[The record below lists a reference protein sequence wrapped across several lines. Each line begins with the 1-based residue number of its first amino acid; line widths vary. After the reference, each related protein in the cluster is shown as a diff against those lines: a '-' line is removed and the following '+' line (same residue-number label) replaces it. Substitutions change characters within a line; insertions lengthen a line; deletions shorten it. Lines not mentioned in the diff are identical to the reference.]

1 MTNHTTGSTASGAA
15 RGGSASGGRFRLTA
29 PAAIHQR
36 PGAPKGPLAP
46 RTFMNLVGLAL
57 FVLCLALPFINATPY
72 VISIGTSALIYIMLA
87 MGLNIV
93 VGYAGLLDLG
103 YYAFFAVGAYTAGI
117 LNTALHWPLIATIP
131 LVILA
136 CIAAGLIIGGPTLRL
151 RSDYLAIV
159 TLGFGE
165 IIRLTANN
173 LGITGG
179 PSGVSGIDT
188 FEFFG
193 WSFRDGLQLGGL
205 EFNGKI
211 LLYYFC
217 VLVVGAAI
225 VAAARLGRGKMG
237 RAWRAIKDDE
247 DAAEAMGINTYTT
260 KLAAYVLGAVFGGL
274 AGVLMAAHQSAVS
287 PTSFVFLNSALLLMA
302 VVLGGMGSI
311 PGVILG
317 AVAVSLLP
325 ELLREVS
332 EWRFLVFGV
341 LLVVMMIFRPAGIWP
356 STAVLPFL
364 KRRTHLKGAPDEAE
378 AAADDG
384 PEPLPGESD
393 TEPVDA
399 KSADDEIS
407 IGAVRRDQPRD
418 DESEGR
424 A

>member
-1 MTNHTTGSTASGAA
+1 MTSTTGD
-15 RGGSASGGRFRLTA
+15 R
-29 PAAIHQR
+29 IQ
-36 PGAPKGPLAP
+36 AP
-46 RTFMNLVGLAL
+46 RPIHPRPEPRSGLLYPPRFMALLGLVVFLVAL
-57 FVLCLALPFINATPY
+57 VLPFVNASQY
-72 VISIGTSALIYIMLA
+72 MMSIGTQALIYIMLA

-103 YYAFFAVGAYTAGI
+103 YYAFFAVGAYTAGVF
-117 LNTALHWPLIATIP
+117 NTALHVPLIWTVP
-131 LVILA
+131 MVIIA

-173 LGITGG
+173 LEVTGG
-179 PSGVSGIDT
+179 PSGISGIST

-193 WSFRDGLQLGGL
+193 WSFRDGLEIAGI
-205 EFNGKI
+205 EFPGYV

-217 VLVVGAAI
+217 LVVGGVLAV
-225 VAAARLGRGKMG
+225 VAASRLGRGKLG

-260 KLAAYVLGAVFGGL
+260 KLKAYVLGAVFGGL
-274 AGVLMAAHQSAVS
+274 AGILMGAHQTAVS

-311 PGVILG
+311 PGVIIG
-317 AVAVSLLP
+317 ALVISLLP
-325 ELLREVS
+325 ELLREVA

-341 LLVVMMIFRPAGIWP
+341 LLVVMMIFRPAGVWP

-364 KRRTHLKGAPDEAE
+364 KFRAP
-378 AAADDG
+378 G
-384 PEPLPGESD
+384 QKPS
-393 TEPVDA
+393 
-399 KSADDEIS
+399 
-407 IGAVRRDQPRD
+407 PRD
-418 DESEGR
+418 GFGDHDEDPATAPADENIDKSKEQ